1 MFTAFALV
9 RFNYSCLSCHQSYLI
24 GIVVPDPEVF
34 VDWAK
39 ERGFVG
45 SYEEL
50 CQNPVGHI
58 LILQHYYFHVAV
70 CLQKTDEVNF
80 LPTGCKECSIRG
92 HESCGEGSRTQ
103 VL

>member
-1 MFTAFALV
+1 MFAAFALV
-9 RFNYSCLSCHQSYLI
+9 KVNHFIFFCLSCHQSYLI

-58 LILQHYYFHVAV
+58 QILQHCYFHIIV
-70 CLQKTDEVNF
+70 CLQKKLMGFSSN
-80 LPTGCKECSIRG
+80 RM
-92 HESCGEGSRTQ
+92 
-103 VL
+103 